1 MKTFI
6 RFYAFASAVAAVL
19 LCSASC
25 CRNGASYS
33 VPEPCDVVMY
43 QVNPRVFSPDNS
55 FRAVASHVD
64 SIKAL
69 GANVVWFMPI
79 CEIGRDEK
87 SKNSPY
93 CVKDYTDINPEY
105 GSMEDFRAVVAK
117 CHENGMCVIM
127 DWVANHSS
135 WDNRWVAEHPDWY
148 THDAAGNIIYPE
160 GTNWEDVA
168 DFNFDNPQ
176 LRLAMIDAMKFW
188 VNEVGI
194 DGFRCDAADFVPFDF
209 WKQCLDSLRAIPERK
224 LLMLAEGGRKD
235 HFDAGFEMNY
245 AWSYMS
251 VLRAVYGRRGPGT
264 GVPGD
269 GFRRRVVASSL
280 FEADA
285 QEYEGI
291 PEGCVKLRFTTNH
304 DESDKMSPI
313 REFHGERGSMA
324 AFVATVFIHGG
335 PLIYSSQE
343 VAYPGR
349 INFFHYVPVDW
360 TANSGI
366 NAEYAHL
373 MKLYHE
379 QPALRKG
386 RITPYPDDSVLAFG
400 RTCGEEK
407 LLILDNLS
415 QEYIDFVLPA
425 EWEGVKC
432 LDLMTGKRLALGERL
447 GINPYQY
454 RIFKIVSD

>member
-1 MKTFI
+1 MKDCI
-6 RFYAFASAVAAVL
+6 RFSALIAVAAAL
-19 LCSASC
+19 TLSAVSC
-25 CRNGASYS
+25 CHTVSGYT

-55 FRAVASHVD
+55 FLAVASHVD

-69 GANVVWFMPI
+69 GANVVWFMPV
-79 CEIGRDEK
+79 CEIGRDGK

-93 CVKDYTDINPEY
+93 CVKDYTDVNPEY
-105 GSMEDFRAVVAK
+105 GSMDDFKAVIAK
-117 CHENGMCVIM
+117 CHEKGMCVIM

-135 WDNRWVAEHPDWY
+135 WDNRWVAEHPEWY
-148 THDAAGNIIYPE
+148 TQDEEGNIIHPA

-168 DFNFDNPQ
+168 DFNFDNPEM
-176 LRLAMIDAMKFW
+176 RLAMIDAMKFW

-209 WKQCLDSLRAIPERK
+209 WKQCLDSLRAIPDHK

-251 VLRAVYGRRGPGT
+251 VLRAVYGHRGPST
-264 GVPGD
+264 GVPGN
-269 GFRRRVVASSL
+269 GRWGRVTASAL

-285 QEYEGI
+285 EEYDGI

-335 PLIYSSQE
+335 PLIYGSQE

-360 TANSGI
+360 TSNSGI
-366 NAEYAHL
+366 NSEYASL
-373 MKLYHE
+373 MALYHE
-379 QPALRKG
+379 HPALRKG
-386 RITPYPDDSVLAFG
+386 KVVPYPDDSVLAFG
-400 RTCGEEK
+400 RVCPEESI
-407 LLILDNLS
+407 LILDNLR
-415 QEYIDFVLPA
+415 QEYVDFSIPE
-425 EWEGVKC
+425 EWAGRRC
-432 LDLMTGKRLALGERL
+432 RDLMTGKTVVLSGNM
-447 GINPYQY
+447 GIDPYQY
-454 RIFKIVSD
+454 LIYKAE